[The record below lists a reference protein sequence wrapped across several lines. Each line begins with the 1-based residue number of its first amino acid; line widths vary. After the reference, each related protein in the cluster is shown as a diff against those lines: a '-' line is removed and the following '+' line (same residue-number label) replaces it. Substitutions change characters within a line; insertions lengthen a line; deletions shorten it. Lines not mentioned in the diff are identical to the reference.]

1 MPLIHTKRGESLIT
15 DIQLLTE
22 SEAAEFLRLK
32 PKTLSRWRWAGTG
45 PRFLKVGGA
54 VRYELAALEGFI
66 EESRRNSTSDL
77 AEIST

>member
-1 MPLIHTKRGESLIT
+1 MNEIE
-15 DIQLLTE
+15 LLTQ
-22 SEAAEFLRLK
+22 SEAAQFLRLK
-32 PKTLSRWRWAGTG
+32 PKTLARWRWAGIG

-77 AEIST
+77 TAGSK